1 MDKNGIRKPQ
11 QQRSI
16 EKKQW
21 IIEAGYA
28 LFTQK
33 GFHNTNTMEIAKA
46 AGVST
51 GTVYSY
57 FQDKKDIF
65 KACLT
70 KYYEEIINPVYRT
83 ISEVRDL
90 ANLEDVIARIIDTSI
105 EAHTTSRSAHDEIM
119 AMTFLD
125 EDIRKLA
132 LEFEEK
138 SVLTLAELLREA
150 GIRLEHPHEKIHTAF
165 NLVESYCHEAVY
177 HRHEFIDYEVMKRE
191 VVAMILGLLKPSS
204 ADS

>member
-21 IIEAGYA
+21 IIQAGFA

-57 FQDKKDIF
+57 FKDKKDVF
-65 KACLT
+65 MACLRQ
-70 KYYEEIINPVYRT
+70 YYDEMIDPLYKT

-90 ANLEDVIARIIDTSI
+90 DSLEEVVTLIIDKAN
-105 EAHTTSRSAHDEIM
+105 EAHTTSRAAHDEIM

-191 VVAMILGLLKPSS
+191 VVAMILGLLKPSG